1 MGSTAPRCWWV
12 ENNTMKK
19 NTLRGILIT
28 LGICAAEFCVAAFY
42 LFPRS
47 RNGELLSVSH
57 ASENLPGIFVQ
68 SLISFLIP
76 AVLLILFAVYLK
88 KDFAAGLY
96 LTLRGKWQR
105 IMSGILF
112 AAALGLTAYCLIVKE
127 DRVTI
132 LFSLLYYFVFIA
144 FAEEFV
150 CRDVCTY
157 FLRDASWPIRY
168 LIPNICFA
176 VLHVFAYANWSEI
189 TGAYLLRFFS
199 SDMLGLVAMGCCFQL
214 LKEKSGTIWLPVLLH
229 GLMDFTVVLKY

>member
-1 MGSTAPRCWWV
+1 
-12 ENNTMKK
+12 MKK
-19 NTLRGILIT
+19 QTVRGILFT

-42 LFPRS
+42 LYPKS
-47 RNGELLSVSH
+47 RNGELLSVSR
-57 ASENLPGIFVQ
+57 ASENLPGIFMQ
-68 SLISFLIP
+68 NLISFLIP
-76 AVLLILFAVYLK
+76 AVLLILFALYLK
-88 KDFAAGLY
+88 KEFASGLN

-105 IMSGILF
+105 ITAGILV
-112 AAALGLTAYCLIVKE
+112 AAALGVTVYCLVVKE